1 MTPWL
6 AVVGI
11 GEDGMA
17 GLSEAAKRLVDGAEV
32 LIGGE
37 RHLAMVPDGPVPRE
51 RLAWP
56 SPLSALVDGIVE
68 RRGRR
73 VCVLA
78 SGDPMCY
85 GVGVTLAR
93 RVPLAEMAIL
103 PAPSAFALACARLGW
118 PRAEVDTLTLHGRPI
133 ELLHAHVQP
142 GARLLVLSA
151 DRTTPGRIAALLRGR
166 GYGPSRITV
175 LEHLGGPRERSFGT
189 TAATWTEDAGPADLN
204 TVAIEC
210 RPLPG
215 TRPLPRVPGL
225 PDEAFRHDGQM
236 TKREVRAAT
245 LAALTPIPGQ
255 TLWDVG
261 AGSGSVAIEWA
272 RLHPASRAVA
282 IERRADRL
290 AAIADNAHA
299 LGVPHLRIVEGEA
312 PAALAALSRPDAI
325 FIGGGLTVPGVAQT
339 CWDALGSGGQLI
351 ANVVTVE
358 GERALFEL
366 HERIGGTLVRLA
378 VSRAEPVGAFT
389 GWRPM
394 MPVTQLSVTKT

>member
-1 MTPWL
+1 MTAWL

-11 GEDGMA
+11 GEDGLG
-17 GLSEAAKRLVDGAEV
+17 GLSEAARRLVEGSEV

-37 RHLAMVPDGPVPRE
+37 RHLAMVPDGPARRE

-56 SPLSALVDGIVE
+56 SPLSALVERIVE

-93 RVPLAEMAIL
+93 RVSFEEMTIL
-103 PAPSAFALACARLGW
+103 PAPGAFALACARLGW
-118 PRAEVDTLTLHGRPI
+118 PRAEIDTLTLHGRPI

-151 DRTTPGRIAALLRGR
+151 DRTTPESVAALLRER
-166 GYGPSRITV
+166 GYGPSRIAV
-175 LEHLGGPRERSFGT
+175 LEHLGGPRERIFEA
-189 TAATWTEDAGPADLN
+189 TAESWAADADPADLN
-204 TVAIEC
+204 TIAVEC
-210 RPLPG
+210 RPSPG
-215 TRPLPRVPGL
+215 TVPLPRVPGL

-245 LAALTPIPGQ
+245 LAVLAPVPGQ
-255 TLWDVG
+255 VLWDVG
-261 AGSGSVAIEWA
+261 AGSGSIAIEWA
-272 RLHPASRAVA
+272 RVHPTSRAVA

-290 AAIADNAHA
+290 AAIAHNAHA

-312 PAALAALSRPDAI
+312 PEALAGLPRPDAV
-325 FIGGGLTVPGVAQT
+325 FIGGGLTAPGVAQA
-339 CWDALGSGGQLI
+339 CWDALGPGGRLA
-351 ANVVTVE
+351 ANAVTVE
-358 GERALFEL
+358 GEHALFEL
-366 HERIGGTLVRLA
+366 RERIGGTLVRLA
-378 VSRAEPVGAFT
+378 VSRAEPVGGFT